1 MGFFNRVIAIIK
13 QRLEAL
19 NLTERL
25 LIAMCVAFVIISS
38 IWLGSFASQKEMVP
52 LLDQKISEDQ
62 VRLIVN
68 KLNFW
73 NMDDEY
79 ELKGDQIMVPKTQRW
94 KIFYKL
100 SEAEAIP
107 VDISVG
113 FEKLLEDDNVFTSDA
128 SRKDK
133 IMVIKQMEMARVIE
147 QWQGVDKA
155 TVIINPGTERRLIN
169 ITPESSAAVA
179 IESNGR
185 LSSPKKTAKA
195 IAHFVA
201 GAVNRLKKEQVS
213 VIIDGANV
221 SIAAGEGQFDS
232 DVFEAQAKLEKHY
245 YTKVYDVVKRIS
257 SQAIVQVDLKLDRSR
272 KTEETS
278 KVLDEG
284 QGTYIYDKNKKTVED
299 NSTQSEQN
307 KEPGLVANASSTGGA
322 GGSSSQTTSEMND
335 VEKEAIPGH
344 LRTTVETPGGD
355 IPLESRT
362 ALVMLPRSYFESV
375 AKASLGLDAV
385 TVQQVN
391 DFATT
396 EIDRIKQM
404 ILPALGL
411 TDPVKYANNVTV
423 DYFWGEEVTSA
434 LASAGGD
441 GAGVVAGGLGGD
453 QQAASFTVAGIL
465 SQYGKHI
472 AVSVFAFFA
481 IIMALMMVRK
491 AVGPPEIVIEEDEAE
506 EMVGRDP
513 LDAFGL
519 EDANLDDEEGKGL
532 LNGMELGEEAVRSQQ
547 ILEQL
552 RGMVGENPEQVANL
566 LGKWIRSS
574 I

>member
-1 MGFFNRVIAIIK
+1 MSFFNRVIAIIK

-25 LIAMCVAFVIISS
+25 LIMMCIAFVIISS
-38 IWLGSFASQKEMVP
+38 IWLGSYTSNKEMVP
-52 LLDQKISEDQ
+52 LLDQSISEDQ

-73 NMDDEY
+73 NMEDEY
-79 ELKGDQIMVPKTQRW
+79 ELNGNQIMVPKTQRW

-107 VDISVG
+107 LDISVG

-133 IMVIKQMEMARVIE
+133 ILVIKQMEMARVIE
-147 QWQGVDKA
+147 QWQGIDKA
-155 TVIINPGTERRLIN
+155 TVIINPGNERRLIN
-169 ITPESSAAVA
+169 ITPASSAAVA
-179 IESNGR
+179 IETDGR
-185 LSSPKKTAKA
+185 LESPKKTAKA

-201 GAVNRLKKEQVS
+201 GAVNRLQKDQVS
-213 VIIDGANV
+213 VIIDGMNISVAPGV
-221 SIAAGEGQFDS
+221 GQFDS

-257 SQAIVQVDLKLDRSR
+257 PQAIVQVDLKLDRSR

-284 QGTYIYDKNKKTVED
+284 EGTYIYNKNKKTVED
-299 NSTQSEQN
+299 NSTESEQN
-307 KEPGLVANASSTGGA
+307 KEPGLVANASTA
-322 GGSSSQTTSEMND
+322 GSAAGNSSKTSSELSD
-335 VEKEAIPGH
+335 VEQEAIPGH
-344 LRTTVETPGGD
+344 QKTTVETPGGD

-375 AKASLGLDAV
+375 AKASLGLETV

-391 DFATT
+391 DFATN
-396 EIDRIKQM
+396 EIDRVKQM

-434 LASAGGD
+434 LASGGGD
-441 GAGVVAGGLGGD
+441 AAAAAGVLGGD
-453 QQAASFTVAGIL
+453 QQAAAFTVAGIL
-465 SQYGKHI
+465 NQYGKHI

-491 AVGPPEIVIEEDEAE
+491 AVGPPEIVIEEEEPE

-519 EDANLDDEEGKGL
+519 EDANLDDEDGKGL

-552 RGMVGENPEQVANL
+552 RGMVKEEPDQVANL
-566 LGKWIRSS
+566 LGKWIRSG